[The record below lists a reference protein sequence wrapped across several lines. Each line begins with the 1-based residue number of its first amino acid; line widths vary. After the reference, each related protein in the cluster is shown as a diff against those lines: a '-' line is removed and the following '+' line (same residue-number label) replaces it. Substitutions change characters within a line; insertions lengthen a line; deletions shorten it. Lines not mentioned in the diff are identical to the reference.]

1 MSIQHDLISA
11 TKFVGLALAIG
22 LLLAFIQST
31 CALPV
36 ARADEAPAG
45 AVAFLL
51 ARDNAPS
58 GDPRWAVAAEYEE
71 MLIEVAEAEGI
82 DPALFVA
89 MAFLESSF
97 DSEAVGAIGE
107 QGLVQVHGKAKRG
120 CDLSTPRGQA
130 ECGARWLTVVSED
143 CGKAVVLDKEKC
155 LKTAS
160 NGACSG
166 GLAAYASGSCAAS
179 DIVVGLVLRRL
190 RLANKIRPML
200 LGQEKVLASG
210 GF

>member
-11 TKFVGLALAIG
+11 TKFVGLALVVG

-31 CALPV
+31 CELPE
-36 ARADEAPAG
+36 ARADEPPTG

-51 ARDNAPS
+51 ERDRAQPS
-58 GDPRWAVAAEYEE
+58 DPRWAVAAEYEA

-97 DSEAVGAIGE
+97 DYKAVGAIGE
-107 QGLVQVHGKAKRG
+107 LGLVQVHGKAKRG

-143 CGKAVVLDKEKC
+143 CGKAVILDKEKC
-155 LKTAS
+155 LKTGS
-160 NGACSG
+160 KGACSG
-166 GLAAYASGSCAAS
+166 GLSGYASGSCAAS
-179 DIVVGLVLRRL
+179 DRVVGLVLRRL

-200 LGQEKVLASG
+200 IGQEKMLASG